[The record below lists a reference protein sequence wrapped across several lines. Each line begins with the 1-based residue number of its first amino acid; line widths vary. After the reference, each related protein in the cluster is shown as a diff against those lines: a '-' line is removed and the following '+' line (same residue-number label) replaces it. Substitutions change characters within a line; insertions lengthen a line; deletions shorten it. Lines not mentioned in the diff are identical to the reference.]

1 MESFEIYGQLIL
13 AVVLGSLIGLER
25 RLKHKIAGMR
35 TFAFVS
41 LGAALFTLISN
52 YAYEFFNQSPGFD
65 PSRITSQVVV
75 GIGFIAGGLIIFRHQ
90 RLEGL
95 TTGAGLWVAGGLGM
109 AVAFKLYAVAIFTAV
124 LILIVFEV
132 FAAMEKRLADGIE
145 KMGDHGENNA
155 SD

>member
-1 MESFEIYGQLIL
+1 MENFEIYGQLIL
-13 AVVLGSLIGLER
+13 AVVLGSFIGLER
-25 RLKHKIAGMR
+25 RIKHKIAGMR

-41 LGAALFTLISN
+41 LGATLFTLISN
-52 YAYEFFNQSPGFD
+52 YSYEFFNHTSGLD
-65 PSRITSQVVV
+65 PTKITSQVVL
-75 GIGFIAGGLIIFRHQ
+75 GIGFIAGGIIIFRHQ
-90 RLEGL
+90 HVEGL

-109 AVAFKLYAVAIFTAV
+109 AVAFKLYAIAIFTTA

-145 KMGDHGENNA
+145 KMGDHDENSA